1 MTKIKT
7 DPKILGGKPHIAKT
21 RISVDFILNL
31 LESGMEMS
39 EILQEYP
46 HLEKQDIQAAVSWAK
61 NAVEK
66 EKLIFFEQG
75 AFAGR
80 ISFA

>member
-1 MTKIKT
+1 MAKIKT

-31 LESGMEMS
+31 LESGMEIG
-39 EILQEYP
+39 EILKEYP
-46 HLEKQDIQAAVSWAK
+46 HLKKKDIQAAISWAK

-66 EKLIFFEQG
+66 ERVVFFEESV
-75 AFAGR
+75 FAGR